1 MVRYSASCRHEN
13 TVEIANGDTK
23 SLLRFLYPLP
33 TTHNLRFVICVQL
46 HSKFEALNKKH
57 AQEKNRLEER
67 KRQLEMEMSAFQ
79 QRKANA
85 TATHTLGKKKK

>member
-1 MVRYSASCRHEN
+1 MKI
-13 TVEIANGDTK
+13 VEIANGDTK
-23 SLLRFLYPLP
+23 SLLRLLYQLP
-33 TTHNLRFVICVQL
+33 TAHNLRFVICVQL

>member
-1 MVRYSASCRHEN
+1 MVRYSASCHHEN
-13 TVEIANGDTK
+13 TVKIATGDSK
-23 SLLRFLYPLP
+23 SLLRFALSTP
-33 TTHNLRFVICVQL
+33 TAHNLRFVICVQL